1 MIGENTFQPKIGF
14 KTRYGMVSNPFV
26 GSTPSDGLASVE
38 QTNTTENRY
47 KQHSVI
53 GLYVSLKRSLRRPF
67 FGTKYK
73 VINTHTHRRILWQ
86 IKENQ
91 GTKSVLDLLTLAE
104 GVLINNI
111 ENERQPIY
119 MWNENHPE
127 SKKDLPLRTYTAQ
140 DVINTAKQF
149 NDFVN
154 EK

>member
-1 MIGENTFQPKIGF
+1 M
-14 KTRYGMVSNPFV
+14 
-26 GSTPSDGLASVE
+26 A
-38 QTNTTENRY
+38 
-47 KQHSVI
+47 
-53 GLYVSLKRSLRRPF
+53 
-67 FGTKYK
+67 
-73 VINTHTHRRILWQ
+73 
-86 IKENQ
+86 NQ
-91 GTKSVLDLLTLAE
+91 GKSGYEIRADLLTLAE

-140 DVINTAKQF
+140 DVNNTAKHF

>member
-1 MIGENTFQPKIGF
+1 M
-14 KTRYGMVSNPFV
+14 
-26 GSTPSDGLASVE
+26 A
-38 QTNTTENRY
+38 
-47 KQHSVI
+47 
-53 GLYVSLKRSLRRPF
+53 
-67 FGTKYK
+67 
-73 VINTHTHRRILWQ
+73 
-86 IKENQ
+86 NQ
-91 GTKSVLDLLTLAE
+91 GKSGYEIRADLLTLAE

-119 MWNENHPE
+119 MWNDNHPE